1 MHGSCGDTP
10 RMHMTGGGTTYN
22 HINIFML
29 LCIHIYATLIGFTIY
44 CQFMF
49 PLPSIVY
56 LSRLRLP
63 KGRDLASPEPSLG
76 REL

>member
-1 MHGSCGDTP
+1 
-10 RMHMTGGGTTYN
+10 MHMTGGGTTYN

-56 LSRLRLP
+56 LSGTVIRGTPNTP
-63 KGRDLASPEPSLG
+63 KHGWQPPSA
-76 REL
+76 